1 MTMPLPEPGLDA
13 AAPGETRPAAATP
26 HFSLLRLSAA
36 ERLMGVVGVLAML
49 WSAVWWAL

>member
-13 AAPGETRPAAATP
+13 APPGETRPAAATP

-36 ERLMGVVGVLAML
+36 ERLMGVGVVLVLL
-49 WSAVWWAL
+49 WTAVWWAL